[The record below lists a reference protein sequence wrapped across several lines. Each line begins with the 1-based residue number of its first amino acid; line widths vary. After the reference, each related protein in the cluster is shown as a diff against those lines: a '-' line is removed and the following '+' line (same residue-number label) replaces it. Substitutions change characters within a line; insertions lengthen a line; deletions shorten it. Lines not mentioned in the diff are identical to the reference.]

1 MIDRRAARDYVAI
14 LDIGSNAVRLVIY
27 DGFNRA
33 PVRIH
38 MERRICN
45 LGGTLATTG
54 NLNPEGVDKALNA
67 LRRFSGL
74 IGAMRVRHVHAVA
87 TAALRDA
94 ADGPDFIARV
104 QKEFGLTI
112 RIIDGEAEAHLSA
125 AGVMMNGLTV
135 GPTDHTAP
143 CLIGDY
149 GGGSLE
155 LIALQN
161 GVIAHKTSLPL
172 GSHRLQAVKGLE
184 ARIKLI
190 EAALDATPFLNDMKN
205 VDFYALGGAWRSM
218 AKAHMHMVQHPLYV
232 LDHYTIEGD
241 KARDFA
247 ALIARQSYA
256 SLEKT
261 VGMSK
266 KRLADMNVAA
276 LAMEILFARV
286 MPARLIFSATGLREG
301 LLYEQLKPA
310 VREQDALMASCRK
323 IAAKISRFD
332 DMYNFNVL
340 CRWMLPLFAD
350 QDAHF
355 QRLVQASCYLS
366 DLSWFEHEDYQA
378 GHAFER
384 VLVLPLYG
392 ADHPARVFLALSQ
405 YVRYRGYLRRGIR
418 HDENDV
424 TISARRVLPPIDI
437 DVAVIV
443 GLAQRIGY
451 LLTGG
456 ALTLLNDTKL
466 ELGPD
471 TLTLTLEGHA
481 RQLDADIINDAL
493 CDLAEEV
500 GRKARVVII

>member
-45 LGGTLATTG
+45 LGGDLATTG
-54 NLNPEGVDKALNA
+54 KLSREGVDKALNA
-67 LRRFSGL
+67 LRRLSGL
-74 IGAMRVRHVHAVA
+74 LEALRVKNIHAVA

-94 ADGPDFIARV
+94 ADGAEFIARV

-112 RIIDGEAEAHLSA
+112 RVIDGEAEAHLSA
-125 AGVMMNGLTV
+125 AGVMMNGVDPDTGGV
-135 GPTDHTAP
+135 AAK

-155 LIALQN
+155 LIALEN
-161 GVIAHKTSLPL
+161 GEMVHKTSLPL
-172 GSHRLQAVKGLE
+172 GSHRLQAIKSRE
-184 ARIKLI
+184 ARIEMI
-190 EAALDATPFLNDMKN
+190 ERALDGVDFLKDMKG

-218 AKAHMHMVQHPLYV
+218 AKAHMHMVKHPLYV
-232 LDHYTIEGD
+232 LDHYAVEGD
-241 KARDFA
+241 KAIDFA
-247 ALIARQSYA
+247 GLIARQSHA

-276 LAMEILFARV
+276 LTMERLFARIK
-286 MPARLIFSATGLREG
+286 PHKLIFSATGLREG

-310 VREQDALMASCRK
+310 VREQDPLMASCRK

-332 DMYNFNVL
+332 DMYSFNVL
-340 CRWMLPLFAD
+340 WRWMTPLFAD
-350 QDAHF
+350 QEGYF
-355 QRLVQASCYLS
+355 LRLLQASCYLS

-378 GHAFER
+378 EHAFER

-405 YVRYRGYLRRGIR
+405 YVRYRGYLRRYPRAG
-418 HDENDV
+418 EEDV
-424 TISARRVLPPIDI
+424 TLNARKILAPVDVDI
-437 DVAVIV
+437 AVIV

-456 ALTLLNDTKL
+456 ALTLLNQTDLSVDDTHV
-466 ELGPD
+466 
-471 TLTLTLEGHA
+471 TLTLRGQA
-481 RQLDADIINDAL
+481 RLLDADSIEDAL
-493 CDLAEEV
+493 KDLADALN
-500 GRKARVVII
+500 RKPQLIVE

>member
-45 LGGTLATTG
+45 LGSALSTTG
-54 NLNPEGVDKALNA
+54 ALNPEGVDKALNA

-74 IGAMRVRHVHAVA
+74 IDAMRVRHVHAVA

-94 ADGPDFIARV
+94 SDGAAFIARV
-104 QKEFGLTI
+104 QKELGLTI
-112 RIIDGEAEAHLSA
+112 RVIDGEAEAHLAA
-125 AGVMMNGLTV
+125 AGVLMNGLSE
-135 GPTDHTAP
+135 GNTAER

-155 LIALQN
+155 LIALEN
-161 GVIAHKTSLPL
+161 GEITHKTSLPI
-172 GSHRLQAVKGLE
+172 GSHRLQAIKGRD
-184 ARIKLI
+184 ARIKAI
-190 EAALDATPFLNDMKN
+190 EAALDSAGFLRDLKG
-205 VDFYALGGAWRSM
+205 VHFYALGGAWRSM

-232 LDHYTIEGD
+232 LDHYAIDGDMAEG
-241 KARDFA
+241 FA

-276 LAMEILFARV
+276 LTMEVLFARIQ
-286 MPARLIFSATGLREG
+286 PDRLVFSATGLREG

-310 VREQDALMASCRK
+310 VREQDPLMASCRK
-323 IAAKISRFD
+323 IAAKISRFE

-340 CRWMLPLFAD
+340 WRWMMPLFAD
-350 QDAHF
+350 QDPHF
-355 QRLVQASCYLS
+355 QRLLQASCYLS

-378 GHAFER
+378 DHAFAR

-405 YVRYRGYLRRGIR
+405 YVRYRGYLKRGSR
-418 HDENDV
+418 HDEGDATAAARKILTPLDV
-424 TISARRVLPPIDI
+424 S
-437 DVAVIV
+437 VAVIV

-451 LLTGG
+451 QLTGG

-466 ELGPD
+466 LLTD
-471 TLTLTLEGHA
+471 KTLTLVLEGQA
-481 RQLDADIINDAL
+481 RGLDADSISDAL
-493 CDLAEEV
+493 RDLASEI
-500 GRKARVVII
+500 GREAHLVVE

>member
-45 LGGTLATTG
+45 LGSTLSTTG
-54 NLNPEGVDKALNA
+54 NLNPDGVDKALNA

-74 IGAMRVRHVHAVA
+74 IDAMRVRHVHAVA

-94 ADGPDFIARV
+94 SDGQAFIARV

-112 RIIDGEAEAHLSA
+112 RVIDGEAEAHLSA
-125 AGVMMNGLTV
+125 AGVMMNGLTE
-135 GPTDHTAP
+135 GAGAPP

-155 LIALQN
+155 LIALEN
-161 GVIAHKTSLPL
+161 GVITHKTSLPI
-172 GSHRLQAVKGLE
+172 GSHRLQAIKGRE
-184 ARIKLI
+184 ARIKMI
-190 EAALDATPFLNDMKN
+190 ESALDGAAFLRDLKG
-205 VDFYALGGAWRSM
+205 VHFYALGGAWRSM

-232 LDHYTIEGD
+232 LDHYAIDGD
-241 KARDFA
+241 KAEGFA

-276 LAMEILFARV
+276 LTMEVLFSRIQ
-286 MPARLIFSATGLREG
+286 PDRLIFSATGLREG

-310 VREQDALMASCRK
+310 VREQDPLTASCRK

-332 DMYNFNVL
+332 DMYSFNVL
-340 CRWMLPLFAD
+340 WRWMMPLFAD
-350 QDAHF
+350 QEVPF
-355 QRLVQASCYLS
+355 LRLLQASCYLS

-378 GHAFER
+378 EHAFER

-405 YVRYRGYLRRGIR
+405 YVRYRGYLKRGSR
-418 HDENDV
+418 HDESDV
-424 TISARRVLPPIDI
+424 TVAARKILTPLDIDI
-437 DVAVIV
+437 AVVV

-456 ALTLLNDTKL
+456 ALTLLNDTTLQLQEK
-466 ELGPD
+466 
-471 TLTLTLEGHA
+471 TLTLTLKGQAHG
-481 RQLDADIINDAL
+481 LDADIIADAL
-493 CDLAEEV
+493 RDLAHELGREAQLVV
-500 GRKARVVII
+500 G